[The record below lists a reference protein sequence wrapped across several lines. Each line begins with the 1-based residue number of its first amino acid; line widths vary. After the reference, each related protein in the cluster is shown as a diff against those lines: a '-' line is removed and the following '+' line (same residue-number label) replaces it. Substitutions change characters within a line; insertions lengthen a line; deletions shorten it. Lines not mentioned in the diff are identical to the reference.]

1 MPRMR
6 RSTRRSSPGCKRAA
20 TRRRKYAVRSNGGR
34 WLAASEPQLPGICS
48 VTSVIV
54 DRRPDKGKSTANRQ
68 RVLKRLAGSLRAQVD
83 QLIAR
88 RKLNEHDKAAEVT
101 IERKDVKEPSFSL
114 DPASG
119 ASTRV
124 VPGNQHYRVGDK
136 IPRDPG
142 KGEGESDEE
151 DVFRF
156 ALSREEYLSLLF
168 DDLEL
173 PELVKKNLL
182 EIDENRFRRG
192 GVVRYGNLG
201 P

>member
-20 TRRRKYAVRSNGGR
+20 TRRRKYVVRSNGGR
-34 WLAASEPQLPGICS
+34 WLAASEPQLPGIRS

-68 RVLKRLAGSLRAQVD
+68 RVLKRLSGALKAQVD

-88 RKLNEHDKAAEVT
+88 RKLSDHDKSTEVT
-101 IERKDVKEPSFSL
+101 IERKDVKEPSFSI
-114 DPASG
+114 DSASG
-119 ASTRV
+119 DSARV

-136 IPRDPG
+136 IPRDPSG
-142 KGEGESDEE
+142 GQGQGRGAGEGDDE

-156 ALSREEYLSLLF
+156 ALS
-168 DDLEL
+168 
-173 PELVKKNLL
+173 
-182 EIDENRFRRG
+182 
-192 GVVRYGNLG
+192 
-201 P
+201 